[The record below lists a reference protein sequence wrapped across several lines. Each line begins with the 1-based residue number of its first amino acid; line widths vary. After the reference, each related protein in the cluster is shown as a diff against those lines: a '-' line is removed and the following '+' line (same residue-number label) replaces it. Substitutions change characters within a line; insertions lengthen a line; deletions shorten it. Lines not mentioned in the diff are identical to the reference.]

1 MKCAIIGKGNVG
13 TALGKGLARAGH
25 EIKYG
30 HKDPHEP
37 VRDAADWGEVIIFA
51 VPYSSIK
58 EIVRVIGPAANEK
71 TLIDATNPLTPGMD
85 LAVGMSTSAAEDLQ
99 RKLPHA
105 HVVKAFNTVFA
116 ANQSLGRVGEHQLSA
131 FVASDHAESKRI
143 TMQLARDIGFDPV
156 DAGGLKTARYLEP
169 MAAMLITLGYSLNLG
184 TKIGFKL
191 VKG

>member
-13 TALGKGLARAGH
+13 TALGKGLVRAGH

-30 HKDPHEP
+30 HKDPNEP
-37 VRDAADWGEVIIFA
+37 VRDAADWGEVLLFA

-58 EIVRVIGPAANEK
+58 EVVRVIGPAADGK

-99 RKLPHA
+99 RKLPKA

-143 TMQLARDIGFDPV
+143 TLQLARDIGFDPV

-169 MAAMLITLGYSLNLG
+169 MAVMLITLGYSLNLG
-184 TKIGFKL
+184 TKIGFRL